1 MAHWIDR
8 AKCLCC
14 HNCAL
19 ECPVGA
25 IVYIGTGYSVR
36 TSVCIDCGL
45 CARVCNVGAAQPKSG
60 AAAPAPHAPQSLE
73 ADIVV
78 LGAGAA
84 GIVAA
89 ARAAQLSH
97 ARVLVLEKAKK
108 YGGSGWFAG
117 FMAPAEPGRSAMPPI
132 FEQAQQTLRERGVDP
147 GIIDLAKNTPYEFFQ
162 WLRALDPRVDEYWV
176 RMPSPFG
183 ADTYDLPE
191 RKLFN
196 LKCTDKA
203 IGPGRS
209 TSVMEKIVTDHF
221 AELGVDIRYEHE
233 ATAIRLDASGAV
245 CGVSAKNPGGTVGI
259 SCRAVICATGGFA
272 HNDEMLRKYAP
283 HFFGE
288 PGSEPTHRFAAPTNT
303 GDIVALGQSAGAY
316 LDYDNFFANV
326 FGPVHHPF
334 GFCLFQYGLQ
344 PEIIQVNAR
353 GERFFDESKFGGGAG
368 AITHQPGRIAWAIF
382 DSRVKSEIAGR
393 LSHGPDAALFPD
405 IDAEFTAEEALD
417 TPVKTADTIEHLAAE
432 LGIASAALRGTV
444 ERYNRFCAQ
453 GRDEDFGKR
462 PETLRPISEGPFY
475 AVYGKVA
482 TDGAFGGVLVNA
494 NTEVFRADRSGVI
507 PGLYAAGDNAAGWA
521 RRAGE
526 GEERLMV
533 CNECNWA
540 ISSGFAAGKAAA
552 SYCGA

>member
-1 MAHWIDR
+1 MAYWIDR
-8 AKCLCC
+8 TKCLCC

-25 IVYIGTGYSVR
+25 ISYVGTGYSV
-36 TSVCIDCGL
+36 SAAKCIGCGR
-45 CARVCNVGAAQPKSG
+45 CARVCNVGAAQPKE
-60 AAAPAPHAPQSLE
+60 AAPAPAPHAPDTRE
-73 ADIVV
+73 ADVVV

-89 ARAAQLSH
+89 ASAAQNG

-108 YGGSGWFAG
+108 FGGSGWFAG
-117 FMAPAEPGRSAMPPI
+117 FMAPAEPGKPAMPPI

-147 GIIDLAKNTPYEFFQ
+147 GIIELAKNTPYEFFQ
-162 WLRALDPRVDEYWV
+162 WLRALDPRVDEYWE

-183 ADTYDLPE
+183 ADTYDLPG

-221 AELGVDIRYEHE
+221 SELGVEILYEHE
-233 ATAIRLDASGAV
+233 AAALQLDGAGAV
-245 CGVSAKNPGGTVGI
+245 CGVTAKNPGGELTV

-272 HNDEMLRKYAP
+272 HNDALLRKYAP

-303 GDIVALGQSAGAY
+303 GDIVALGRSAGAY

-344 PEIIQVNAR
+344 PEIIQVNRR
-353 GERFFDESKFGGGAG
+353 GERFFDESQFGGGAG
-368 AITHQPGRIAWAIF
+368 PITRQPGRVAWAIF
-382 DSRVKSEIAGR
+382 DSAVKDEIADR
-393 LSHGPDAALFPD
+393 ISHGPDAALFPD
-405 IDAEFTAEEALD
+405 IDAEFSEEEKLD

-432 LGIASAALRGTV
+432 LGIPAPALRGTV
-444 ERYNRFCAQ
+444 DRYNHFCEQ
-453 GRDEDFGKR
+453 GRDDDFGKR
-462 PETLRPISEGPFY
+462 PETLRPIKTGPFY
-475 AVYGKVA
+475 AVFGKVA
-482 TDGAFGGVLVNA
+482 TDGAFGGVLINA
-494 NTEVFRADRSGVI
+494 KTEVYRADKTGVI
-507 PGLYAAGDNAAGWA
+507 PGLFAAGDNAAGWA
-521 RRAGE
+521 LRAGE

-540 ISSGFAAGKAAA
+540 ISSGFVAGHAAA
-552 SYCGA
+552 EYSKA